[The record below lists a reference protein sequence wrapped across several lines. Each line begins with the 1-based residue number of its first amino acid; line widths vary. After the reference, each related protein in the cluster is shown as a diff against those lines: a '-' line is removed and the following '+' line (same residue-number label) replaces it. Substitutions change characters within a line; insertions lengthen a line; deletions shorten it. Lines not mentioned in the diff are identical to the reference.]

1 MRSQSANFK
10 IASNPRI
17 MKKILF
23 TFLVTFLAVS
33 IFAINQIELIHQE
46 AINSYNEKDYQT
58 ALEKFSL
65 IENEGIVNSD
75 LYYNIGNC
83 YFRINEIGRAILYFK
98 KALKVRSDHQSARRN
113 LEYALTFTK
122 DKQNSESESVIR
134 SFWLKAFDSFSINL
148 LAIITLIIFI
158 MIIMLISMMIIHY
171 KNREKTIPIF
181 LTTIFIFL
189 FSVFLIIS
197 ILKWQ
202 EFHKTNEGVLLS
214 TSAIGYSGPGEDFTR
229 VFTIHEGMIFTIERS
244 EENWSLI
251 KLENG
256 LGGWIS
262 KDTFVRIEL

>member
-1 MRSQSANFK
+1 MRSQSANLK
-10 IASNPRI
+10 IANNPRI
-17 MKKILF
+17 MKKTISTILLGF
-23 TFLVTFLAVS
+23 IVIS
-33 IFAINQIELIHQE
+33 IFAANQIELIHQE
-46 AINSYNEKDYQT
+46 AIDSYNEKDYQT

-122 DKQNSESESVIR
+122 DKQDSGNISVIR

-148 LAIITLIIFI
+148 LAIITLIIFV

-171 KNREKTIPIF
+171 KSREKTIPIF

-189 FSVFLIIS
+189 FSAFLIIS

-202 EFHKTNEGVLLS
+202 EFHKTDEGVLLS
-214 TSAIGYSGPGEDFTR
+214 TSAIGFSGPGEDFTR

-256 LGGWIS
+256 LGGWIN
-262 KDTFVRIEL
+262 KDTYVRIEL

>member
-1 MRSQSANFK
+1 
-10 IASNPRI
+10 
-17 MKKILF
+17 MKKIVF
-23 TFLVTFLAVS
+23 TFLVTFLAIS
-33 IFAINQIELIHQE
+33 IFAINQVDTIHKE
-46 AINSYNEKDYQT
+46 AINSYNNREYQT

-65 IENEGIVNSD
+65 IENEGIVNAD

-98 KALKVRSDHQSARRN
+98 KAIKVRSDHQAARRN

-122 DKQNSESESVIR
+122 DKQDSGNISVIR

-148 LAIITLIIFI
+148 LAIITLAIFLI
-158 MIIMLISMMIIHY
+158 IIMLICMIIIHY
-171 KNREKTIPIF
+171 KKREKTIPIF
-181 LTTIFIFL
+181 ITTVFVFL
-189 FSVFLIIS
+189 FSAFLIIS

-202 EFHKTNEGVLLS
+202 EFHKTDEGVLLS

-256 LGGWIS
+256 LGGWIN

>member
-1 MRSQSANFK
+1 M
-10 IASNPRI
+10 II
-17 MKKILF
+17 KKTISTLIL
-23 TFLVTFLAVS
+23 VFLAAN
-33 IFAINQIELIHQE
+33 IFAVSQIDAIYEE
-46 AINSYNEKDYQT
+46 AINSYNDKDYQT

-113 LEYALTFTK
+113 LDYALTFTK

-134 SFWLKAFDSFSINL
+134 SFWLKAFDSLSINL
-148 LAIITLIIFI
+148 LAIITLALF
-158 MIIMLISMMIIHY
+158 MIIIVLISFMIIHY
-171 KNREKTIPIF
+171 KNREKTVQLF
-181 LTTIFIFL
+181 MTTIFIFL

-202 EFHKTNEGVLLS
+202 EFHSDDEGVLLS
-214 TSAIGYSGPGEDFTR
+214 TSTIGYSGPGEDFTR
-229 VFTIHEGMIFTIERS
+229 VFTIHEGMIFTIERD

>member
-1 MRSQSANFK
+1 M
-10 IASNPRI
+10 
-17 MKKILF
+17 
-23 TFLVTFLAVS
+23 LAFMAFSV
-33 IFAINQIELIHQE
+33 FAVNQVEMIHKE
-46 AINSYNEKDYQT
+46 AINAYQDKDYQT

-65 IENEGIVNSD
+65 IENEGTINAD
-75 LYYNIGNC
+75 IYYNIGNC

-98 KALKVRSDHQSARRN
+98 KALKVESDHQAARRN

-122 DKQNSESESVIR
+122 DKQDSESESVIR
-134 SFWLKAFDSFSINL
+134 SFWLKAFDSISINL
-148 LAIITLIIFI
+148 LAIILFLIFAFI
-158 MIIMLISMMIIHY
+158 IILISVIIIHF
-171 KNREKTIPIF
+171 KNREKTVPIF
-181 LTTIFIFL
+181 VTTILIIF

-202 EFHKTNEGVLLS
+202 EFHKDDEAVLLS

-256 LGGWIS
+256 LGGWIN

>member
-1 MRSQSANFK
+1 MAFSVF
-10 IASNPRI
+10 
-17 MKKILF
+17 
-23 TFLVTFLAVS
+23 AV
-33 IFAINQIELIHQE
+33 NQVEMIHKE
-46 AINSYNEKDYQT
+46 AINAYQDKDYQT

-65 IENEGIVNSD
+65 IENEGTINAD
-75 LYYNIGNC
+75 IYYNIGNC

-98 KALKVRSDHQSARRN
+98 KALKVESDHQAARRN

-122 DKQNSESESVIR
+122 DKQDSESESVIR
-134 SFWLKAFDSFSINL
+134 SFWLKAFDSISINL
-148 LAIITLIIFI
+148 LAIILFLIFAFI
-158 MIIMLISMMIIHY
+158 IILISVIIIHF
-171 KNREKTIPIF
+171 KNREKTVPIF
-181 LTTIFIFL
+181 VTTILIIF

-202 EFHKTNEGVLLS
+202 EFHKDDEAVLLS

-256 LGGWIS
+256 LGGWIN

>member
-1 MRSQSANFK
+1 MRSQSVNFNE
-10 IASNPRI
+10 ASNHII
-17 MKKILF
+17 MKKLIS
-23 TFLVTFLAVS
+23 TFLLAFLAIS
-33 IFAINQIELIHQE
+33 IFAVNQIDAIHQE
-46 AINSYNEKDYQT
+46 ATNAYNNKDYQT

-65 IENEGIVNSD
+65 IENEGIINAD

-98 KALKVRSDHQSARRN
+98 KSLKVESDHQAARRN

-148 LAIITLIIFI
+148 LAIITLVIFAIIV
-158 MIIMLISMMIIHY
+158 MLISLMIIHF
-171 KNREKTIPIF
+171 KNREKTVPIF
-181 LTTIFIFL
+181 ITMIFIFL
-189 FSVFLIIS
+189 FSAFLIIS

-202 EFHKTNEGVLLS
+202 EFHKTDEAVLLS

-229 VFTIHEGMIFTIERS
+229 VFTIHEGMIFTIERN
-244 EENWSLI
+244 EDNWSLI

-256 LGGWIS
+256 LGGWIK
-262 KDTFVRIEL
+262 KDTFIRIEL